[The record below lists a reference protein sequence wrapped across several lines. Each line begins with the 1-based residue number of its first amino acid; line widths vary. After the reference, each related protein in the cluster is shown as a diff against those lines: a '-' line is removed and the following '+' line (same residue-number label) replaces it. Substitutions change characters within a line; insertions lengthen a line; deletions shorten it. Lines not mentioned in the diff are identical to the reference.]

1 MKLALVASVIV
12 AAITTLF
19 AVQNAQHTQV
29 SFLAWYFEAPLVI
42 LLLITF
48 ASGVVT
54 AFLALVPGSVR
65 QSLEIK
71 RLKAKLQTV
80 PPIEAKPPAPVET
93 KPFPQSAAGSE
104 PSAKL

>member
-19 AVQNAQHTQV
+19 AAQNAQHTQV
-29 SFLAWYFEAPLVI
+29 TFLAWYFEAPLVI

-54 AFLALVPGSVR
+54 AFLATLPGSLR
-65 QSLEIK
+65 KSLEIK
-71 RLKAKLQTV
+71 RLKAKLQAM
-80 PPIEAKPPAPVET
+80 PPIET
-93 KPFPQSAAGSE
+93 KPAAPAESKPSLPPSAGSE